1 MAQQLKEEV
10 LDRICKAAVVA
21 FAERGY
27 EETRLTDVAREAG
40 VSTGNIYRY
49 FADKEALFLT
59 VAPRSKANRFRSLLR
74 DRLDALAATPDW
86 ESEFANPSEQAKA
99 LLDFL
104 VEERSFVLIALGDRG
119 DSPLGAT
126 RGRVISYFAEASKE
140 LARRNG
146 AADVPGLVMQQVFT
160 STVDMIVAILREAEG
175 RAAIQQAFEAFSR
188 YQLAG
193 LQALLCA
200 PRAPHAPH
208 QTWERPR

>member
-27 EETRLTDVAREAG
+27 AQTRLTDVALEAG

-59 VAPRSKANRFRSLLR
+59 VAPRSKAKRFRSLLR
-74 DRLDALAATPDW
+74 DRLDALATNPGW
-86 ESEFANPSEQAKA
+86 ESEFANPSQQAKA

-126 RGRVISYFAEASKE
+126 HASVISYFEQASEE
-140 LARRNG
+140 LAKRNG
-146 AADVPGLVMQQVFT
+146 AAVVPALVMQQVFT
-160 STVDMIVAILREAEG
+160 STVDMILAILRGAES
-175 RAAIQQAFEAFSR
+175 RAAIQQACEAFSR

-193 LQALLCA
+193 LQALLSV
-200 PRAPHAPH
+200 PRASHPPD
-208 QTWERPR
+208 QTQE